1 MRSRVIILAALA
13 VFPIAAHA
21 QTAEPPPF
29 RFDTGTSIG
38 WFTAG
43 HPEPGNCCADWS
55 SSLFKGV
62 GGGYYWTDHLKSEME
77 IAWPGTTRA
86 FSYSDARPVNGTVSY
101 TYEEHAYRGLKVS
114 ASQLYQFGQNAMF
127 HPFAG
132 GGVDVDREE
141 YTITR
146 STQTGSVLTRV
157 NLSERELHTRPF
169 VTTGFKAY
177 FSERAFFRTE
187 LKVGFSQQIDQVIW
201 KSGIGVDLGPR
212 PRTSSAPRA
221 RETLTPRRSTRD
233 GSLRTGVD
241 SPELWRT
248 YVAKL
253 PIGSTVKVGTPRA
266 ERFVASLMAIDDTG
280 ILVKPKTRIPEPA
293 RHVSYDALEQL
304 ELYTDGTTAERGAA
318 IAAGI
323 GTGAGTFFLLLMALL
338 SQID

>member
-1 MRSRVIILAALA
+1 MRSPVIILAALA
-13 VFPIAAHA
+13 LHPIAADA

-43 HPEPGNCCADWS
+43 HSEPGNCCADWS

-86 FSYSDARPVNGTVSY
+86 FSYSDARPVNGIVSY
-101 TYEEHAYRGLKVS
+101 TYEEHAYHGLKVS

-132 GGVDVDREE
+132 GGVDVDREDDA
-141 YTITR
+141 ITR
-146 STQTGSVLTRV
+146 STQAGTVLTRV

-212 PRTSSAPRA
+212 PRTSSRPR
-221 RETLTPRRSTRD
+221 EPQTP
-233 GSLRTGVD
+233 GVD
-241 SPELWRT
+241 APELWRT
-248 YVAKL
+248 YAAKL
-253 PIGSTVKVGTPRA
+253 PIGSTVKVGMPRS
-266 ERFVASLMAIDDTG
+266 ERFVASLIATDDTG
-280 ILVKPKTRIPEPA
+280 IVVKPKTRIAEPA